1 MPRNATPDKCKK
13 PNSMYTLFDS
23 IILLI
28 WIQCVCCIG
37 LGAEECWMLV
47 FEAGAAVRIFLIL
60 GMRWKRVPFII
71 HVSYHNFRYTRFHYK
86 QPASRVE
93 AQREKEQMRRAWYTW
108 IIYLCKCDDDDA
120 YIPNEASGDGSRH
133 RRTNERD
140 SLYIFSCVC
149 KYIIIIIGLYSM
161 ARLQHPDRFT
171 HTLCVC
177 CGLASGI
184 CTLL

>member
-1 MPRNATPDKCKK
+1 MCMLHRIGCRGVLDAGVWSWSCCAHIFNTWNALKACTIH
-13 PNSMYTLFDS
+13 NSCFVS
-23 IILLI
+23 QFLLHSFPL
-28 WIQCVCCIG
+28 QTAR
-37 LGAEECWMLV
+37 L
-47 FEAGAAVRIFLIL
+47 
-60 GMRWKRVPFII
+60 
-71 HVSYHNFRYTRFHYK
+71 
-86 QPASRVE
+86 PASRVE

-171 HTLCVC
+171 HTLCVR